1 MKVVILAGGLGTRLS
16 EYTDVIPKP
25 MVPVGD
31 RPLLWHIMS
40 RYAMFGHTDFIVA
53 LGYRADVIKRYFLNY
68 REVNSD
74 FTIDLQNGNVRIH
87 NDENNSWTVTLVDT
101 GQETM
106 TGGRLLRL
114 RHLLESESF
123 LLTYGD
129 GVADVNIE
137 NLIKFHQKDPKLV
150 TVTAVHP
157 GARFGELLLENGNVL
172 SFAEKPQIGQGWIN
186 GGFFVMEPGVFDYLA
201 DDTTILER
209 KPLEDIAQLGM
220 MNAFQHEGFWHC
232 VDTKR
237 DLEVLEQLWQ
247 SEQRIWLK

>member
-186 GGFFVMEPGVFDYLA
+186 GGFFVMEPGVFDFLA

>member
-87 NDENNSWTVTLVDT
+87 NDENNNWTVTLVDT

-114 RHLLESESF
+114 RHFLESESF

-137 NLIKFHQKDPKLV
+137 NLIEFHQRDPKLV

>member
-114 RHLLESESF
+114 RHILESESF

-137 NLIKFHQKDPKLV
+137 NLIKFHQKNPKLV

>member
-220 MNAFQHEGFWHC
+220 MNAFQHEGFCHC

>member
-1 MKVVILAGGLGTRLS
+1 M
-16 EYTDVIPKP
+16 
-25 MVPVGD
+25 
-31 RPLLWHIMS
+31 
-40 RYAMFGHTDFIVA
+40 
-53 LGYRADVIKRYFLNY
+53 
-68 REVNSD
+68 NSD

-114 RHLLESESF
+114 RHILESESF

-137 NLIKFHQKDPKLV
+137 NLIKFHQKNPKLV

-201 DDTTILER
+201 DDTTILEKTVR
-209 KPLEDIAQLGM
+209 R
-220 MNAFQHEGFWHC
+220 HC
-232 VDTKR
+232 SIR
-237 DLEVLEQLWQ
+237 DDECL
-247 SEQRIWLK
+247 ST

>member
-87 NDENNSWTVTLVDT
+87 NDEKNSWTVTLVDT

-186 GGFFVMEPGVFDYLA
+186 GGFFVMEPGVFDFLA

>member
-40 RYAMFGHTDFIVA
+40 RYAMYGHTDFIVA

>member
-114 RHLLESESF
+114 RHILESESF

-137 NLIKFHQKDPKLV
+137 NLIKFHQKTP
-150 TVTAVHP
+150 
-157 GARFGELLLENGNVL
+157 
-172 SFAEKPQIGQGWIN
+172 S
-186 GGFFVMEPGVFDYLA
+186 
-201 DDTTILER
+201 
-209 KPLEDIAQLGM
+209 
-220 MNAFQHEGFWHC
+220 
-232 VDTKR
+232 
-237 DLEVLEQLWQ
+237 
-247 SEQRIWLK
+247 

>member
-114 RHLLESESF
+114 RHFLESESF

>member
-1 MKVVILAGGLGTRLS
+1 MKVVIIAGGLGTRLS

-186 GGFFVMEPGVFDYLA
+186 GGFFVMEPGVFDFLA

>member
-16 EYTDVIPKP
+16 EFTDVIPKP

-40 RYAMFGHTDFIVA
+40 RYAMFGHTDFIIA

-87 NDENNSWTVTLVDT
+87 NDEINSWTVTLVDT

-114 RHLLESESF
+114 RHFLESESF

-137 NLIKFHQKDPKLV
+137 SLVKFHQKDPKLV

-186 GGFFVMEPGVFDYLA
+186 GGFFVMEPGVFDYLV